1 MTEISDR
8 PHSTVVEL
16 VRRHGGPVSHAALDP
31 SRSIFRIP
39 GIDGLIGFLLVRKCA
54 VVMGDP
60 ICAPEHKAPLADA
73 FAAYCADK
81 GWSVLYSTASAA
93 MQIYARERGYATME
107 FASLL
112 MADPQYDPEADHQGH
127 HLRQHLNH
135 ARRTGVTVREY
146 FGGTSIDAQLE
157 ALAETSC
164 EQWLSV
170 RNGPQM
176 HLGHP
181 RLFQDRVGRRW
192 FIAEQA
198 GSVAGFL
205 SMLSVSSI
213 EGKSL
218 INIVFSSPSAPLYTN
233 ELMVATALQALRG
246 EGARS
251 VCLGVGP
258 LETLGQINGCSCA
271 AKFLARSIYRLAA
284 KLLHLHGRTV
294 FWEKFHV
301 TRREPLYLL
310 FQSPRI
316 SFREVNALLRAFN
329 FSVS

>member
-1 MTEISDR
+1 MTEIFDS

-39 GIDGLIGFLLVRKCA
+39 GIDGLIGFLLVGRCA

-60 ICAPEHKAPLADA
+60 ICAPEHKASLADA
-73 FAAYCADK
+73 FAAYCVDK
-81 GWSVLYSTASAA
+81 GWSFLYSTASAA

-112 MADPQYDPEADHQGH
+112 MADPQCDPEADHQGY

-146 FGGTSIDAQLE
+146 MGGALPDAQLE
-157 ALAETSC
+157 ALAESSC
-164 EQWLSV
+164 EQWLSS
-170 RNGPQM
+170 RHGPQM
-176 HLGHP
+176 YLGHP
-181 RLFQDRVGRRW
+181 RLFQDRIGRRW

-205 SMLSVSSI
+205 SMLSVSCV
-213 EGKSL
+213 EGDSL
-218 INIVFSSPSAPLYTN
+218 INIVFSSPAGPLYTN
-233 ELMVATALQALRG
+233 ELMVAAALRTLRE

-258 LETLGQINGCSCA
+258 LEKLGQIDGCGCA
-271 AKFLARSIYRLAA
+271 TEFISRSIYRLAA
-284 KLLHLHGRTV
+284 NVLHLHGRTV
-294 FWEKFHV
+294 FWEKFRV

-310 FQSPRI
+310 FQSPNI
-316 SFREVNALLRAFN
+316 GFREVNALLRAFHL
-329 FSVS
+329 SVS

>member
-1 MTEISDR
+1 MPEIFDN
-8 PHSTVVEL
+8 PHSTAVEL

-31 SRSIFRIP
+31 SQSIFRIP
-39 GIDGLIGFLLVRKCA
+39 AIDGLIGFLLVRRCA
-54 VVMGDP
+54 VVIGDP
-60 ICAPEHKAPLADA
+60 VCAPEHKAPLADA

-93 MQIYARERGYATME
+93 MQIYARERGYATIE

-135 ARRTGVTVREY
+135 IRRTGVTVREY
-146 FGGTSIDAQLE
+146 MGEAFPDARLE
-157 ALAETSC
+157 ALAESSC
-164 EQWLSV
+164 EQWLSG
-170 RNGPQM
+170 RHGPQM
-176 HLGHP
+176 YLGHP
-181 RLFQDRVGRRW
+181 RLFQDRAGRRW

-198 GSVAGFL
+198 GSVVGFL
-205 SMLSVSSI
+205 SMLSVSCI
-213 EGKSL
+213 EGNNL
-218 INIVFSSPSAPLYTN
+218 INIVFSSPAAPLYTN
-233 ELMVATALQALRG
+233 ELMVAEALRTLRA

-258 LETLGQINGCSCA
+258 LERLGQIDGCGRA
-271 AKFLARSIYRLAA
+271 AEFISRSIYRLTS

-294 FWEKFHV
+294 FWEKYHV

-310 FQSPRI
+310 FQSPDI
-316 SFREVNALLRAFN
+316 SFREVNALLRAFH